1 MLFVYFIILLLLR
14 AATELNRLLTE
25 CNFPSICIHGRLKQ
39 DDRIA
44 RYQSFKACEK
54 RILVTTD
61 LMGRGIDIEK
71 VNVVINYDFPDD
83 SDYATG
89 SVRFFNIYIYVVS
102 YDLILHYYNL
112 LLLNYCGAPPS
123 IIFSFNRMTEYF
135 TNLIIYYYYY
145 YSCRTRTS
153 TASAAPAASVRS
165 VLPSPSSPRRRT
177 PRSLRTCSRASR

>member
-1 MLFVYFIILLLLR
+1 MLR

-89 SVRFFNIYIYVVS
+89 SVRFKYIYIYVVS
-102 YDLILHYYNL
+102 YDWILYYYNSSYDIYFNYFVAL
-112 LLLNYCGAPPS
+112 RRPWCFIQPYDWILN
-123 IIFSFNRMTEYF
+123 
-135 TNLIIYYYYY
+135 
-145 YSCRTRTS
+145 
-153 TASAAPAASVRS
+153 
-165 VLPSPSSPRRRT
+165 
-177 PRSLRTCSRASR
+177 